1 MKKFYKVLSAAA
13 LGTLF
18 ATGVVATASCGNS
31 DQTQVNTSTL
41 ESAVKLL
48 NTSITND
55 RAKVSSDFELPYSI
69 TEYGKTYEVN
79 WVSDNTDRLSFEL
92 KYRSDGTKY
101 WQTIITR
108 EVDKVGE
115 EEHEEYQ
122 EASYHGVLK
131 DPETKKTIDSN
142 TFRVR
147 ILKEVPASVTYAK
160 WIDGSQTTF
169 DISGYVLAKVGYNE
183 SYGEGNLL
191 VWDNEAKGAYF
202 VYLAYI
208 KKDVYDSLTGG
219 EKVTVTGATRST
231 FNGLLETKFGATA
244 TVDTKA
250 EKLDIS
256 KLGEDITDLVEN
268 DDQDALMRLQS
279 SKVKLSQVKV
289 TKINATPTT
298 TDDKYDT
305 TLNNVVTVTVGE
317 KEIPV
322 SLYQGFTPFSAD
334 STKALIKKLQ
344 GFKDKYVS
352 LEGYLSWSSTGPV
365 FIVNDANK
373 VTESTEPQKNKVNAD
388 LDEVAKDFKAVYQ
401 ETQEITLKTT
411 GTNGSEFSYAV
422 TGASAKIEDGKL
434 KLDNSKKS
442 VVTLTITGKIGDTSI
457 NKVVT
462 FKVGYSNVEIATE
475 LANDYSFDDITK
487 TVTSISLAKG
497 DSETGATYAWTVK
510 DSAGTNS
517 NIQTGKKSDTL
528 GLVGTTTA
536 KTVIVTLTVTY
547 NKETYSR
554 DISFAIPAYTLTTID
569 DVVAGT
575 NLTADKSY
583 VVVEGYV
590 SGVSTSTITYLSKAQ
605 DTAKTLEV
613 YGVYDQ
619 YGSKQSSSVDATY
632 PAGTKV
638 TLWGQYVLNNEKAE
652 LKNVVVLSK
661 EIDDATQ
668 AQSNV
673 YQASKKFAQTYIKTT
688 KVTIP
693 NGVTATVKGTS
704 TSVVINGQTCT
715 ITPTTTK
722 EDVKITLSST
732 VGSVTKTQEVS
743 FSTELFE
750 IKTYDASKITN
761 TKKVTVKHS
770 STTTTNYAD
779 GDVTSK
785 LGVTDANIVITTA
798 KNDNT
803 NGLGINKDGTIRLY
817 AAKGN
822 GNQLEIKTKTG
833 YAIKSITI
841 TYATSSQIPTVSVN
855 GTAVNGTENST
866 KFDINANDV
875 VIKGTQSKDQVQ
887 IKTIEVEYGSVAE

>member
-1 MKKFYKVLSAAA
+1 MKKIYKVLSAAA

-108 EVDKVGE
+108 EVDKIGE

-169 DISGYVLAKVGYNE
+169 DISGYVLAKVGYTE
-183 SYGEGNLL
+183 SYNEGSLL
-191 VWDNEAKGAYF
+191 VWDDEAKGTYF
-202 VYLAYI
+202 VYQAYI
-208 KKDVYDSLTGG
+208 KKDVYDNLTGG

-256 KLGEDITDLVEN
+256 KLGTDITDYVEN
-268 DDQDALMRLQS
+268 DDQDELMRLQS

-298 TDDKYDT
+298 TDGKYDT

-334 STKALIKKLQ
+334 STKALITKLQ
-344 GFKDKYVS
+344 GFKGKYVT

-365 FIVNDANK
+365 FIVNDAAK

-388 LDEVAKDFKAVYQ
+388 LDEVAKDFNAVYQ
-401 ETQEITLKTT
+401 ENQEITLKTT
-411 GTNGSEFSYAV
+411 GTNGSKFSYAV
-422 TGASAKIEDGKL
+422 TGDSAKIEDGKL

-462 FKVGYSNVEIATE
+462 FKVGYTNVEIATE
-475 LANDYSFDDITK
+475 LANAYSFDDITK
-487 TVTSISLAKG
+487 TVTSITLANK
-497 DSETGATYAWTVK
+497 DAETGATYAWTVK
-510 DSAGTNS
+510 DSAGTISAIN
-517 NIQTGKKSDTL
+517 KSTL

-536 KTVIVTLTVTY
+536 KTVVVTLTVTY
-547 NKETYSR
+547 NKESYSR
-554 DISFAIPAYTLTTID
+554 DINLAIPAYTLTSID

-613 YGVYDQ
+613 YGVYNQ

-632 PAGTKV
+632 PVGTKV
-638 TLWGQYVLNNEKAE
+638 TLWGQYVLNNNAAE
-652 LKNVVVLSK
+652 LKNVVILSK

-673 YQASKKFAQTYIKTT
+673 YQASKKFAKTYTKTT
-688 KVTIP
+688 TVTIP
-693 NGVTATVKGTS
+693 DGVTATVKGTS
-704 TSVVINGQTCT
+704 TSVAISGQTCT
-715 ITPTTTK
+715 ITPTKTK

-732 VGSVTKTQEVS
+732 VNGATKTQDVS
-743 FSTELFE
+743 FTTELFE
-750 IKTYDASKITN
+750 VATYEASKITN
-761 TKKVTVKHS
+761 TKTVTVKHS
-770 STTTTNYAD
+770 STITTTYAE

-798 KNDNT
+798 KNGYTGD
-803 NGLGINKDGTIRLY
+803 LGINKDGTLRLY

-822 GNQLEIKTKTG
+822 GNELEIKTKAG

-841 TYATSSQIPTVSVN
+841 TYASSSQKPTVSVN
-855 GTAVNGTENST
+855 GTKVTGTEDST

-875 VIKGTQSKDQVQ
+875 VIKGTQTEGQVQ
-887 IKTIEVEYGSVAE
+887 IKTIVVEYGSVTE